1 MIGDNMDIARD
12 SLGVCSN
19 VAYDGK
25 VRGDMKKIHWWCR
38 LLFGLGLMLCLCSR
52 GAEAADKGSQFRER
66 LIQGYK
72 DYVKSVDVKSIG
84 LSVKSS
90 SDKKVIDQ
98 VIEDV
103 LNETT
108 DLFYAG
114 REFSVSADRSTGK
127 IIKVNLAYD
136 KRYLSGSKV
145 NVSKIKK
152 VRRQLND
159 EIASIMKIVR
169 PGMSDVEKAL
179 VLHDYLARTVVYTDS
194 SSAPWRISE
203 EGAILKKRANCMGY
217 ALGYIVLLEKAG
229 IEAKCVSSESM
240 AHMWN
245 LVKVGGKWYHVD
257 LVWDAPLSSLN
268 RKNMYG
274 YVCHDNFLVSNAAI
288 RKTGHKGFSA
298 SATSTKYDKKYWR
311 KSDSSFWYQG
321 GKYYYA
327 TNTGIY
333 VRKRIASGTA
343 RRIKKGRI
351 LCFVRRKGY
360 KFYCIAGNQAY
371 RVDVKTRKWKAV
383 YRPPGGT
390 RLEQLK
396 CSGKKIYFRYT
407 KGRKMFSGS
416 RKI

>member
-1 MIGDNMDIARD
+1 
-12 SLGVCSN
+12 
-19 VAYDGK
+19 
-25 VRGDMKKIHWWCR
+25 MKKNHWWRR
-38 LLFGLGLMLCLCSR
+38 LLFCLGLMLCFCSR
-52 GAEAADKGSQFRER
+52 GTEAADKETQFRER
-66 LIQGYK
+66 LIQGYRN
-72 DYVKSVDVKSIG
+72 YEKSVDVKGLG
-84 LSVKSS
+84 LSVNSS
-90 SDKKVIDQ
+90 SDKKVINQ
-98 VIEDV
+98 VMEDV

-114 REFSVSADRSTGK
+114 REFSVSADRGTGK
-127 IIKVNLAYD
+127 ILKVSLAYD

-152 VRRQLND
+152 VRRQLDN
-159 EIASIMKIVR
+159 EIASIMKSVK

-179 VLHDYLARTVVYTDS
+179 VLHDYLVRTVVYTDS

-217 ALGYIVLLEKAG
+217 ALAYIVLLERAG

-240 AHMWN
+240 VHMWN

-274 YVCHDNFLVSNAAI
+274 YVCHDNFLLSSAAI

-298 SATSTKYDKKYWR
+298 SAVSTKYDKKYWR

-327 TNTGIY
+327 TSTGIY
-333 VRKRIASGTA
+333 VRKRIGSGTA

-351 LCFVRRKGY
+351 LCFVRRKGNI
-360 KFYCIAGNQAY
+360 FYCIAGNRAY
-371 RVDVKTRKWKAV
+371 RVDVKSGKWKAV
-383 YRPPGGT
+383 YQPPRGAS
-390 RLEQLK
+390 LEQFK
-396 CSGKKIYFRYT
+396 CSGKKIYFRYIR
-407 KGRKMFSGS
+407 GRKIYSGS
-416 RKI
+416 KKI